1 MLPAASWRR
10 VMTGLDKHYGTDASL
25 DPATVTQLSTW
36 LQTHAGTYKRVSTEP
51 PEDRITRSPWFERKH
66 RQVDPAVWKLPSVKS
81 PAQCAACHTGAEQG
95 DFDDDRL
102 RLPAGLSA
110 QQQRAWRD

>member
-1 MLPAASWRR
+1 
-10 VMTGLDKHYGTDASL
+10 
-25 DPATVTQLSTW
+25 
-36 LQTHAGTYKRVSTEP
+36 
-51 PEDRITRSPWFERKH
+51 
-66 RQVDPAVWKLPSVKS
+66 VKS